1 MLHYNK
7 GCDKILTKQINAPQG
22 AAKLVK
28 SEINRR
34 SIMTKQQ
41 MIEKIKETKVVP
53 VVVFN
58 SIEEVM
64 PKMTALVKGGLPCAE
79 ITFRTECAAEAIKL
93 AATNFP
99 EALIG
104 AGTVINKN
112 QCEQAIVAG
121 AKFIVSPGFSEE
133 VADCCAEHDMLYL
146 PGIVTPT
153 EAMAAIAKGLTTL
166 KFFPASNY
174 GGLKTIKAIC
184 AAFPYLKIMPTGGI
198 SADNILEY
206 LAYDKILACG
216 GSWMMKG
223 TPEEIEA
230 QTRQVVE
237 LVKNA

>member
-1 MLHYNK
+1 MTNEEKLALIK
-7 GCDKILTKQINAPQG
+7 KTKI
-22 AAKLVK
+22 
-28 SEINRR
+28 
-34 SIMTKQQ
+34 
-41 MIEKIKETKVVP
+41 VP

-58 SIEEVM
+58 NIDEVL
-64 PKMTALVKGGLPCAE
+64 PKMEALVNGGLPCAE

-121 AKFIVSPGFSEE
+121 AKFIVSPGFSAE
-133 VADCCAEHDMLYL
+133 VADCCAEHNMLYL

-166 KFFPASNY
+166 KFFPASNF

-184 AAFPYLKIMPTGGI
+184 AAFPYLHIMPTGGI
-198 SADNILEY
+198 NADNICEY
-206 LAYDKILACG
+206 LAYDKIIACG

-223 TPEEIEA
+223 TPAEIEQSVKEA
-230 QTRQVVE
+230 VA
-237 LVKNA
+237 LVNGK

>member
-1 MLHYNK
+1 MTNEQKLEQIK
-7 GCDKILTKQINAPQG
+7 KMKI
-22 AAKLVK
+22 
-28 SEINRR
+28 
-34 SIMTKQQ
+34 
-41 MIEKIKETKVVP
+41 VP
-53 VVVFN
+53 VVVLN
-58 SIEEVM
+58 SLEETL
-64 PKMTALVKGGLPCAE
+64 PKMQALVNGGLPCAE
-79 ITFRTECAAEAIKL
+79 ITFRTACAEEAIKL
-93 AATNFP
+93 TVEKFP
-99 EALIG
+99 EMYVG
-104 AGTVINKN
+104 AGTVINRE
-112 QCEQAIVAG
+112 QCEKAIAAG
-121 AKFIVSPGFSEE
+121 SKFIVSPGFSEE
-133 VADCCAEHDMLYL
+133 VADCCAEHGMLYL

-198 SADNILEY
+198 SEENILEY

-230 QTRQVVE
+230 ATKKAVE